1 MSIKYFMVICS
12 ALLCC
17 FSCKD
22 TNSGESP
29 KPSQQQLDSLK
40 LAQEQEQAA
49 KAEVNIFA
57 WVDKL
62 RVREEPDA
70 NSKILVELNEGDSL
84 VFLKEKTDFTQK
96 ISIRGK
102 VFDEPWL
109 KVRTRDN
116 KTGWVFGG
124 GVKFYAPKLTRQP
137 ALYDVCFELLKD
149 YRQMKF
155 EECFKVE
162 QAKQLQ
168 RTAGI
173 VESTDEALSLRL
185 LTGEKVVLENDT
197 SSHRPV
203 AHRFY
208 YYYPQMS
215 CFVVEAIYEDG
226 SDFLLIDDKSG
237 KQVVTWGYPKPSPD
251 NQQWVCS
258 FIGDQEGP
266 DKLGGIQILA
276 RGNNGLE
283 VVWQE
288 ATNEEPHVPYWLG
301 EDIIEVT
308 MKKKGSPKTFVKTIV
323 RGAGGKW
330 GWK

>member
-1 MSIKYFMVICS
+1 MYIKHFMIISTV
-12 ALLCC
+12 LFCC
-17 FSCKD
+17 LSCKD

-29 KPSQQQLDSLK
+29 KPSQQQLDSIK

-70 NSKILVELNEGDSL
+70 VSKILVELNEGDSL
-84 VFLKEKTDFTQK
+84 VYLKEKTDFTQK

-137 ALYDVCFELLKD
+137 ALYDSCFEFMKD

-155 EECFKVE
+155 QECFEVE
-162 QAKQLQ
+162 QAKQFL
-168 RTAGI
+168 RTEGI
-173 VESTDEALSLRL
+173 VASTADGLSLRL
-185 LTGEKVVLENDT
+185 LTGEKVFLENDT

-203 AHRFY
+203 EHRFY

-215 CFVVEAIYEDG
+215 SFVVEAIYEDG
-226 SDFLLIDDKSG
+226 SDFLLINDKSG
-237 KQVVTWGYPKPSPD
+237 KQTVTWGYPKPSPD

-258 FIGDQEGP
+258 FVGEHEGP
-266 DKLGGIQILA
+266 GTLGGMQILA
-276 RGNNGLE
+276 HGKNGLE
-283 VVWQE
+283 VIWEE
-288 ATNEEPHVPYWLG
+288 ATKDEPHVPYWLG
-301 EDIIEVT
+301 EDLIEVT
-308 MKKKGSPKTFVKTIV
+308 MKKKGSPKTFMKTIV
-323 RGAGGKW
+323 RDESGKW